1 LPRKKKSKRRKKRS
15 RYQLWYDDNSDELL
29 AKRRKKY
36 KRNKK
41 YREAHVQRVRR
52 NYWNNR
58 PTTIAKSIRRKVKPS
73 LFILVNDEEIPAY
86 GIVDVAKLFGR
97 TTRTIVGW
105 IKTNVLPKPINHSTQ
120 RRSVRVYTE
129 KEFALIRRHAPL
141 LGHPKKSLRESVF
154 ARTLRRDMSYLRTG
168 KLKIKLGE

>member
-1 LPRKKKSKRRKKRS
+1 LPRKKKSKRKKKT
-15 RYQLWYDDNSDELL
+15 RYQEWYDEHSDELL
-29 AKRRKKY
+29 ARRRKKY

-41 YREAHVQRVRR
+41 YRVAHVQRVRR

-105 IKTNVLPKPINHSTQ
+105 IKTNVLPEPIYHSIQ

-141 LGHPKKSLRESVF
+141 LGHPKKSLRQSVF
-154 ARTLRRDMSYLRTG
+154 ARTLRRDMGYLRRG
-168 KLKIKLGE
+168 KLKLDLGK